1 VCPGQLPVEHFG
13 GEAAVVQLQIV
24 GFVPVPNP
32 WPQEHNVTD
41 PELLVARQREVGAL
55 SGGDDR
61 KLDEAVGMDL
71 DWRCLD
77 VAAGGGKHPF
87 GEVGVSLCNGY
98 RQFRH
103 ASGYRPEPDDFV
115 LMADDCGLSL
125 DASRPEHGV
134 QQPSTKNR
142 RARQLTRYKPDGE

>member
-1 VCPGQLPVEHFG
+1 MGPGQLPVEHFG

-32 WPQEHNVTD
+32 RPQEHNVTD

-61 KLDEAVGMDL
+61 KLDEAVRMDL
-71 DWRCLD
+71 RRLCLN
-77 VAAGGGKHPF
+77 VAAGGSKHAF
-87 GEVGVSLCNGY
+87 GEVSVALSYGH

-103 ASGYRPEPDDFV
+103 ASGYR
-115 LMADDCGLSL
+115 
-125 DASRPEHGV
+125 R
-134 QQPSTKNR
+134 
-142 RARQLTRYKPDGE
+142 DGE